1 MLKFSTFKSGF
12 QELVNELRGFAISIT
27 GWLKKVL
34 LSCKWLLLSAI
45 VFLLCISP
53 SFSQDSFTIDIDS
66 VSRGTT
72 ITVYISSS
80 SIIEK
85 NTVPRLTLIGENG
98 EEKIKLSQ
106 SDSLKKSLE
115 FTIPQN
121 LALGEYNA
129 KIDILPDGQ
138 PNAKPLK
145 SISVINSKSPNK
157 KLRINSEV
165 GELSPKIESVFPRI
179 IFPNDNG
186 TYSFKVYGSG
196 FSTTGIDNSLI
207 ISIKNQ
213 DNSFSQVSEIKNTC
227 LPDNT
232 QCKKLHQDK
241 IIAIGT
247 RQLNLVNIQ
256 HYYAGEIGIQI
267 KVGEKVSEPPYTIT
281 LSRVGYWTPIIW
293 AIVILI
299 VLLAIILTMLRVG
312 NGKTKLLKSFFIDS
326 DTKTYSLSQLQFY
339 LWTLVAIL
347 SYLYLFL
354 ARSLAQGKPEF
365 IDIPDG
371 LPSIMLLSASTT
383 TFAVGISNTTGNKGS
398 GHINPRFSDFI
409 TSGGNVV
416 PERLQFFVWTII
428 GVIVYLCIVILQN
441 AGQIQSLP
449 TVPQGFLQLSGI
461 SSLGYL
467 GGKLARKPGPAISS
481 ISKAVYDQKKLKLLI
496 SGSNLSKDA
505 NFNVEIDNKS
515 TQDGK
520 PTSAINL
527 PREGDVEASII
538 EAEVSDSSLAKIL
551 EIKIPNA
558 ETNGYFTKQ
567 ANYQLT
573 IYNPDG
579 QFAVWK
585 FDNPS
590 L

>member
-34 LSCKWLLLSAI
+34 LSCKWLLLSII

-72 ITVYISSS
+72 ITVSISSS
-80 SIIEK
+80 FITEK

-179 IFPNDNG
+179 IFPNNNG

-481 ISKAVYDQKKLKLLI
+481 ISKAIYDQDKLRLLI

-505 NFNVEIDNKS
+505 NFNIEIDKTDTEDGKSKS
-515 TQDGK
+515 T
-520 PTSAINL
+520 INL
-527 PREGDVEASII
+527 PREGDFEANII
-538 EAEVSDSSLAKIL
+538 EAEVNDSSLAKIL

-558 ETNGYFTKQ
+558 ETNGYFNNKD
-567 ANYQLT
+567 NYQLT

-585 FDNPS
+585 FDKPS